1 MPGFIYSQKGDNIYV
16 NLFIGSETELSLS
29 DQSRIRLTQKTGYPW
44 DGSVVMT
51 VEPEKEKTFLLKV
64 RFPGWAQ
71 GVENPYDLY
80 RSEVKSAVNLKVNGK
95 SIAMKIFKGYA
106 EIQRKWKKGDRVEL
120 TLPVQPRLV
129 TANEAVA
136 DLQNKVAIAAGP
148 FVYCLEGCD
157 NEGVA
162 DLRLDTRAPLSMTFE
177 KELLNGVN
185 VIKGQALDKTGKKVS
200 VSAIPYYAL
209 GNRQDKGY
217 VVWMPANK

>member
-1 MPGFIYSQKGDNIYV
+1 
-16 NLFIGSETELSLS
+16 
-29 DQSRIRLTQKTGYPW
+29 
-44 DGSVVMT
+44 
-51 VEPEKEKTFLLKV
+51 
-64 RFPGWAQ
+64 
-71 GVENPYDLY
+71 
-80 RSEVKSAVNLKVNGK
+80 
-95 SIAMKIFKGYA
+95 MKIFKGYA
-106 EIQRKWKKGDRVEL
+106 EIQRKRKKGDRVEL

>member
-1 MPGFIYSQKGDNIYV
+1 M
-16 NLFIGSETELSLS
+16 
-29 DQSRIRLTQKTGYPW
+29 
-44 DGSVVMT
+44 
-51 VEPEKEKTFLLKV
+51 
-64 RFPGWAQ
+64 
-71 GVENPYDLY
+71 
-80 RSEVKSAVNLKVNGK
+80 
-95 SIAMKIFKGYA
+95 
-106 EIQRKWKKGDRVEL
+106 
-120 TLPVQPRLV
+120 V

-209 GNRQDKGY
+209 GNRQDKGDSHACFVLFGIAFVY
-217 VVWMPANK
+217 TPDQSGCK

>member
-51 VEPEKEKTFLLKV
+51 VEPKKEKTFLLKV
-64 RFPGWAQ
+64 RIPGWAQ

-136 DLQNKVAIAAGP
+136 RCV
-148 FVYCLEGCD
+148 
-157 NEGVA
+157 
-162 DLRLDTRAPLSMTFE
+162 
-177 KELLNGVN
+177 
-185 VIKGQALDKTGKKVS
+185 
-200 VSAIPYYAL
+200 
-209 GNRQDKGY
+209 
-217 VVWMPANK
+217 